1 MSLDSAGLLGISPL
15 EYATV
20 PTIRK
25 TGVSMPAAPLN
36 PVDLYDV
43 RSLLSEEERMVQD
56 TVARFTDERVLPI
69 IGDCFDK
76 AVFPKEL
83 IPEMAELGLLGS
95 SLPTEYGCAGMN
107 AVSYGLIC
115 QELERG
121 DSGIRSFASVQS
133 SLCMYPI
140 YAYGSEE
147 QRKRWLPDM
156 AAGKVIGCFGLTEP
170 HGGSDPA
177 NMKTNAKKDG
187 GDWVINGAKMWI
199 TNGNLAHIAIV
210 WAQTDDGIQGF
221 IVEKGAPGFA
231 AQEIH
236 KKMSLRASVTSAL
249 FFDNVRVPDSS
260 RLPNVKGLKG
270 PLGCLTQARYGITWG
285 PIGAAIACFS
295 ETTEYAKQRQLFQK
309 PIAATQAVQL
319 KLADMARRITLA
331 QLLSLHLGRLKDAG
345 KMQPTQVSLAK
356 WNNCRMAID
365 IARECRDILGG
376 AGITTEHCPIRHAL
390 NLESVITYEGT
401 ETVHQLVVGREVTGI
416 SAF

>member
-1 MSLDSAGLLGISPL
+1 
-15 EYATV
+15 
-20 PTIRK
+20 
-25 TGVSMPAAPLN
+25 MPAAPLN
-36 PVDLYDV
+36 PVDLFDV
-43 RSLLSEEERMVQD
+43 RSLLSEEECMVQD
-56 TVARFTDERVLPI
+56 TVARFTDKRVLPI
-69 IGDCFDK
+69 IGDCFDQGR
-76 AVFPKEL
+76 FPVEL

-95 SLPTEYGCAGMN
+95 SLPHEYGCAGMN
-107 AVSYGLIC
+107 AVSYGLVC

-147 QRKRWLPDM
+147 QRRRWLPQM
-156 AAGKVIGCFGLTEP
+156 AKGQVIGCFGLTEP
-170 HGGSDPA
+170 HGGSDPG
-177 NMKTNAKKDG
+177 NMKTHAKREG
-187 GDWVINGAKMWI
+187 GDWILNGAKMWI

-221 IVEKGAPGFA
+221 LVEKGTPGFA
-231 AQEIH
+231 AQEVH

-249 FFDNVRVPDSS
+249 FFDNVRVPETS
-260 RLPNVKGLKG
+260 RLQNVNGLKG

-285 PIGAAIACFS
+285 PIGAAIACFT
-295 ETTEYAKQRQLFQK
+295 EATEYAKQRILFK
-309 PIAATQAVQL
+309 RPLAANQAVQL

-331 QLLSLHLGRLKDAG
+331 QLLSLQLGRLKDAG
-345 KMQPTQVSLAK
+345 TMQPTQVSLAK
-356 WNNCRMAID
+356 WNNVRMAID
-365 IARECRDILGG
+365 IAREARDILGG

-416 SAF
+416 NAF

>member
-1 MSLDSAGLLGISPL
+1 MSAIQ
-15 EYATV
+15 
-20 PTIRK
+20 
-25 TGVSMPAAPLN
+25 LN
-36 PVDLYDV
+36 PTDLYDV
-43 RSLLSEEERMVQD
+43 RSLLSDEERMVQD

-76 AVFPKEL
+76 GRFPAEL
-83 IPEMAELGLLGS
+83 IPEMADLGLLGS

-107 AVSYGLIC
+107 AVSYGLVC

-147 QRKRWLPDM
+147 QRQRWLPDM

-187 GDWVINGAKMWI
+187 ADWILNGAKMWI

-221 IVEKGAPGFA
+221 VVEKSMPGFS

-249 FFDNVRVPDSS
+249 FFDNVRVPEAN

-285 PIGAAIACFS
+285 PIGAAIACLA
-295 ETTEYAKQRQLFQK
+295 EVVEYSKNRILFNR
-309 PIAATQAVQL
+309 PLAANQAVQL
-319 KLADMARRITLA
+319 KLADMARRITMA
-331 QLLSLHLGRLKDAG
+331 QLLSLQLGRLKDAG

-365 IARECRDILGG
+365 IAREARDILGG

-401 ETVHQLVVGREVTGI
+401 ETVHQLVVGRELTGI
-416 SAF
+416 NAF

>member
-1 MSLDSAGLLGISPL
+1 
-15 EYATV
+15 
-20 PTIRK
+20 
-25 TGVSMPAAPLN
+25 MPAAPLN
-36 PVDLYDV
+36 PADLYDV

-56 TVARFTDERVLPI
+56 TVARFTDQRVLPI

-199 TNGNLAHIAIV
+199 TNGNLADIAIV
-210 WAQTDDGIQGF
+210 WAQTDEGIQGF
-221 IVEKGAPGFA
+221 IVEKGTPGFA

-285 PIGAAIACFS
+285 PIGAAIACFT
-295 ETTEYAKQRQLFQK
+295 EVTEYSKQRILFKK
-309 PIAATQAVQL
+309 PIAANQAVQL

-331 QLLSLHLGRLKDAG
+331 QLLSLQLGRLKDAG

-365 IARECRDILGG
+365 IARESRDILGG

-416 SAF
+416 NAF

>member
-1 MSLDSAGLLGISPL
+1 MA
-15 EYATV
+15 AT
-20 PTIRK
+20 
-25 TGVSMPAAPLN
+25 PLN
-36 PVDLYDV
+36 PIDLYDV
-43 RSLLSEEERMVQD
+43 RALLSDEERMVQD

-76 AVFPKEL
+76 ARFPTEL
-83 IPEMAELGLLGS
+83 IPEMADLGLLGS

-107 AVSYGLIC
+107 GVSYGLVC

-147 QRKRWLPDM
+147 QRRRWLPEM

-177 NMKTNAKKDG
+177 NMKTNAKKEG
-187 GDWVINGAKMWI
+187 ADWILNGAKMWI

-221 IVEKGAPGFA
+221 IVEKGMPGFT

-249 FFDNVRVPDSS
+249 FFDNVRVPEAN

-285 PIGAAIACFS
+285 PIGAAIACFT
-295 ETTEYAKQRQLFQK
+295 ETTAYAKERILFQR
-309 PIAATQAVQL
+309 PLAANQAVQV

-331 QLLSLHLGRLKDAG
+331 QLLSLQLGRLKDAG
-345 KMQPTQVSLAK
+345 TMQPTQVSLAK

-376 AGITTEHCPIRHAL
+376 AGITTEHSPIRHAL

-416 SAF
+416 NAF

>member
-1 MSLDSAGLLGISPL
+1 
-15 EYATV
+15 
-20 PTIRK
+20 
-25 TGVSMPAAPLN
+25 MPSAPLN

-43 RSLLSEEERMVQD
+43 RSLLSEEECMVQD

-76 AVFPKEL
+76 GVFPKDL

-95 SLPTEYGCAGMN
+95 SLPGEYGCAGMN

-140 YAYGSEE
+140 YAYGNEA
-147 QRKRWLPDM
+147 QRKRWLPGM

-177 NMKTNAKKDG
+177 NMKTTAKKDG
-187 GDWVINGAKMWI
+187 GDWILNGSKMWI
-199 TNGNLAHIAIV
+199 TNGNLADIAIV
-210 WAQTDDGIQGF
+210 WAQTDEGIQGF
-221 IVEKGAPGFA
+221 VVEKDMQGFT

-249 FFDNVRVPDSS
+249 FFDNVRLPDAN

-270 PLGCLTQARYGITWG
+270 PLGCLTQARYGIAWG
-285 PIGAAIACFS
+285 PIGAAIACFT
-295 ETTEYAKQRQLFQK
+295 ETTEYAKQRILFQR
-309 PIAATQAVQL
+309 PIAANQAVQL
-319 KLADMARRITLA
+319 KLADMARRITSA
-331 QLLSLHLGRLKDAG
+331 QLLSLQLGRLKDAG

-356 WNNCRMAID
+356 WNNVRMGLD

-401 ETVHQLVVGREVTGI
+401 ETVHQLVVGREITGI
-416 SAF
+416 NAF